1 MCFLWL
7 VVIWFVVK
15 LAFHIRFIVN
25 TRDVTLQ
32 PLFFYISVSFV
43 DYNLYFN
50 GIWWPYFQQ
59 VLQDLLDYISWQI
72 FFKLYTHYS
81 IIRGFK
87 SEETMTDF
95 SFLAKLF
102 LNLKRQRTPCLK
114 RVHKSKRTYRLRA
127 TIEMWRKLSG
137 SRHTLRL
144 QVHTHLRRLTLLA

>member
-1 MCFLWL
+1 MAFDDHIFNRFYRIFWTIFLG
-7 VVIWFVVK
+7 K
-15 LAFHIRFIVN
+15 
-25 TRDVTLQ
+25 
-32 PLFFYISVSFV
+32 
-43 DYNLYFN
+43 
-50 GIWWPYFQQ
+50 
-59 VLQDLLDYISWQI
+59 I

-127 TIEMWRKLSG
+127 TIEM
-137 SRHTLRL
+137 
-144 QVHTHLRRLTLLA
+144 